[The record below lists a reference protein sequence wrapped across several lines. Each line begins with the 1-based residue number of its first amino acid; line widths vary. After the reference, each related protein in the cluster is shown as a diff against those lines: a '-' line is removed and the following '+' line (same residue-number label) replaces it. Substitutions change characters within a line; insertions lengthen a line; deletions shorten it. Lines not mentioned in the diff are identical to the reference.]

1 MKKENPAAW
10 YSLRRTLP
18 PWRFGETLADL
29 LELAPR
35 FGIDEVI
42 VKIDTEEFSH
52 GHPDLDWAERYREK
66 LFEVKARLAELGIS
80 YSLNPWITAGHAD
93 RGRNDLE
100 RLPGLECVVG
110 HDGSVAK
117 HCACFLSPVWREHI
131 RALWRIYSE
140 TRPQVMWVEDD
151 IRTFNHEPVEFGCF
165 CPRHLRLFGERIGR
179 PVEREEL
186 VRAILAPGRAH
197 PWRREYLEMQ
207 RDIMEETAA
216 FLAKTVHEVSPETSM
231 GLMSSGPRLHCLEGR
246 DWTRLAEALADGRP
260 LYSRPPMANYY
271 EDSLR
276 GFYYSQDSVK
286 LTRAVLPAGTVE
298 LTECENVPFTR
309 FSKSVKFTFLE
320 LAISFA
326 YGSEGVTLNLF
337 DHAGTPMR
345 AEEHYGGREAK
356 PWPRQ
361 KSESG
366 TTKRS
371 SPRSRSMT
379 GRGICSICRPTGWF
393 PNGM

>member
-1 MKKENPAAW
+1 
-10 YSLRRTLP
+10 
-18 PWRFGETLADL
+18 
-29 LELAPR
+29 
-35 FGIDEVI
+35 
-42 VKIDTEEFSH
+42 
-52 GHPDLDWAERYREK
+52 
-66 LFEVKARLAELGIS
+66 
-80 YSLNPWITAGHAD
+80 
-93 RGRNDLE
+93 
-100 RLPGLECVVG
+100 
-110 HDGSVAK
+110 
-117 HCACFLSPVWREHI
+117 
-131 RALWRIYSE
+131 
-140 TRPQVMWVEDD
+140 
-151 IRTFNHEPVEFGCF
+151 
-165 CPRHLRLFGERIGR
+165 
-179 PVEREEL
+179 
-186 VRAILAPGRAH
+186 
-197 PWRREYLEMQ
+197 
-207 RDIMEETAA
+207 
-216 FLAKTVHEVSPETSM
+216 
-231 GLMSSGPRLHCLEGR
+231 
-246 DWTRLAEALADGRP
+246 
-260 LYSRPPMANYY
+260 MANYY

-309 FSKSVKFTFLE
+309 FPKSVKFTFLE

-361 KSESG
+361 RSESG